1 MKYMYIMTLINR
13 VLPFEIDYQWEP
25 KEFQSACFDKVQMSC
40 NIKLLCFIASVSTA
54 SFFFASTSCKIRNS
68 KVSYYLKPEDIL

>member
-54 SFFFASTSCKIRNS
+54 SFFLQVQAVKSETRKWAIT
-68 KVSYYLKPEDIL
+68 